1 MMRALAE
8 WAMRGRKQA
17 AFVAVIAALLPLLY
31 WVSAA
36 IVALVT
42 LRKGQRDGLG
52 LLLWAALPSG
62 VWAYSVSDPTPLAV
76 IVGTYL
82 LALTLRETVSWAK
95 VLMIALPI
103 GAIAGWGME
112 IVLGSYVQE
121 VIEHTGKLLNQ
132 SSGEASKEVVL
143 DTEVLRQ
150 LMLGGLASVHTAMMV
165 ASLLLARSWQAGF
178 YNPGGF
184 KTEFHALRLPISYT
198 GALLAVLLVCYTLD
212 LELMR
217 WLPLLLLPWI
227 FAGIALIHGSIAK
240 RDLGKPW
247 LVGFYIS
254 ILFMGHIVI
263 SLLVFAAVIDSL
275 VDFRSRIP
283 AKN

>member
-1 MMRALAE
+1 MRALAE
-8 WAMRGRKQA
+8 LVMRGRTQA
-17 AFVAVIAALLPLLY
+17 ALVAGIAALLPLLY

-36 IVALVT
+36 AVALVT
-42 LRKGQRDGLG
+42 LRRGTRDGAG
-52 LLLWAALPSG
+52 LLLWAALPAG

-82 LALTLRETVSWAK
+82 LAVTLRDTVSWAK
-95 VLMIALPI
+95 VLMLALPI
-103 GAIAGWGME
+103 GALAGWAME
-112 IVLGSYVQE
+112 LVLGEYLIE
-121 VIEHTGKLLNQ
+121 VITQTEKLLGQ
-132 SSGEASKEVVL
+132 TAGQTSTEIILDKEKL
-143 DTEVLRQ
+143 QQ
-150 LMLGGLASVHTAMMV
+150 LMLGGLASVHTAIMLV
-165 ASLLLARSWQAGF
+165 SLILARSWQAGMF
-178 YNPGGF
+178 NPGGF
-184 KTEFHALRLPISYT
+184 RQEFHALRLPLAYT
-198 GALLAVLLVCYTLD
+198 AALLAVTLLCYQLD

-227 FAGIALIHGSIAK
+227 FAGFALVHGSFAK

-247 LVGFYIS
+247 LIGFYCS

-275 VDFRSRIP
+275 VDIRSRIP